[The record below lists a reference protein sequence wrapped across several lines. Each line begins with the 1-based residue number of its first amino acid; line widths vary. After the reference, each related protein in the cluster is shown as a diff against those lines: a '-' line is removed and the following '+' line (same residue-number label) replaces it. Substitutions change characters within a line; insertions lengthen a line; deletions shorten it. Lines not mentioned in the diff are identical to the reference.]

1 MQEWKV
7 LKYLHLPE
15 NRGLISVSEAV
26 AHPRTVLYISRLH
39 ERLKGVNYPGW
50 DENQKAVINNIKRT
64 SNGNN

>member
-1 MQEWKV
+1 MVHERVAYCK
-7 LKYLHLPE
+7 LPD
-15 NRGLISVSEAV
+15 NRGIIKLMEAI
-26 AHPRTVLYISRLH
+26 HHTETVFYISRLH